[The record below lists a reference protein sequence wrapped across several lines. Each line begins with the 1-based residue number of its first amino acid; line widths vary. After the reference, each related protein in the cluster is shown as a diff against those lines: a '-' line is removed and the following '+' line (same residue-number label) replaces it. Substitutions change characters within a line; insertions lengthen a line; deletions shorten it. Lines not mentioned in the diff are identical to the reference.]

1 MRNLLPNQAKYSKV
15 FADAV
20 YRQYKQIRYGIA
32 SCKSTDLDLAVMRK
46 HIVDW
51 QQYEDAGA
59 LDETSIQFQTWLAL
73 TYDDVVYSNGGTGY
87 IKTSAVGPSMGLNF
101 INQNSSSGQNIIQV
115 SAGGCITRINLNPS
129 IVINQNAG
137 TSYIHIQ
144 DVPATV
150 WTITHNLSMVPNVFT
165 EDANGQDIDGI
176 LEVMSDNQIK
186 IYFSQP
192 VSGKAYLS

>member
-51 QQYEDAGA
+51 QENEDAGA
-59 LDETSIQFQTWLAL
+59 LDETSIQYQTWLAL
-73 TYDDVVYSNGGTGY
+73 NYDNVVYSQGGTGY
-87 IKTSAVGPSMGLNF
+87 IRTSATAPTVGLNYV
-101 INQNSSSGQNIIQV
+101 SGNIDKNIIQI

-129 IVINQNAG
+129 IFIADNI
-137 TSYIHIQ
+137 SYVHTQ
-144 DVPATV
+144 TNPATV
-150 WTITHNLSMVPNVFT
+150 WDITHSLNMIPNVRT
-165 EDANGQDIDGI
+165 EDLAGQDIEGTV
-176 LEVMSDNQIK
+176 EVVSVNQIK
-186 IYFSQP
+186 IYFSQA

>member
-32 SCKSTDLDLAVMRK
+32 SCKSTDLDLATMRK

-51 QQYEDAGA
+51 QENEDAGA
-59 LDETSIQFQTWLAL
+59 LDETSIQYQTWLAL
-73 TYDDVVYSNGGTGY
+73 NYDNVVYSQGGTGY
-87 IKTSAVGPSMGLNF
+87 IRTSATAPTVGLNYV
-101 INQNSSSGQNIIQV
+101 SGNIDKNIIQI

-129 IVINQNAG
+129 IFIADNI
-137 TSYIHIQ
+137 SYVHTQ
-144 DVPATV
+144 TNPATV
-150 WTITHNLSMVPNVFT
+150 WDITHSLNMIPNVRT
-165 EDANGQDIDGI
+165 EDLAGQDIEGTV
-176 LEVMSDNQIK
+176 EVVSVNQIK
-186 IYFSQP
+186 IYFSQA